1 MSSIHDQLKQRRKEL
16 GYKQEDMFM
25 RVGMPRQQYQR
36 LEANGN
42 PRLDNLTLVAKGL
55 KMELMLIPQEK
66 LQAVKALLEGKISP
80 DNRTGQ
86 IESETNDLADNPWQG
101 VFGEED

>member
-16 GYKQEDMFM
+16 GFKQEDMLM

-36 LEANGN
+36 LESNGN
-42 PRLDNLTLVAKGL
+42 PRLDNLELVAKGL
-55 KMELMLIPQEK
+55 KMEVMLIPQEK
-66 LQAVKALLEGKISP
+66 LQAVKAILNGKDSP
-80 DNRTGQ
+80 DNRTNQ
-86 IESETNDLADNPWQG
+86 VQSETNALADNPWLD